1 MKSSSSNS
9 LVKLINTLKSKFK
22 STPKTVPGRW
32 GNVGDFASDNEKV
45 KLKREGTWAT
55 WTNMDHCGDDVCGT
69 PKTYSMVNDDI
80 VVDDII
86 ENSNISSK
94 SKNKKDKS

>member
-1 MKSSSSNS
+1 MKSSSGNS
-9 LVKLINTLKSKFK
+9 LVKLINIFKSKFK

-32 GNVGDFASDNEKV
+32 GNVGDFASDNEKI

-69 PKTYSMVNDDI
+69 PKTYSKVNDDI

>member
-1 MKSSSSNS
+1 MNIYSCIDHKNVEKILILFNS
-9 LVKLINTLKSKFK
+9 VLIN
-22 STPKTVPGRW
+22 
-32 GNVGDFASDNEKV
+32 SDNEKV